1 MVIGMREWQDGVV
14 FQVDDWQGRK
24 HEAQRWKS
32 YRAKNSGIGCR
43 GWTSHHQPDI
53 ILLHI

>member
-32 YRAKNSGIGCR
+32 YRAKNSGIGC
-43 GWTSHHQPDI
+43 
-53 ILLHI
+53 